1 MATIGFIGLGNM
13 GSGMAAN
20 QVKAGHTVKAFDL
33 SKDAM
38 AKAVEN
44 GCLAATSVAEA
55 VADADVVIT
64 MLPTASHA
72 SKVYGDQIFGKAPT
86 SALLIDC
93 TTGDVA
99 TARELAD
106 EARAAGYVFVDAP
119 VSGGIMAADAGTL
132 AFMVGCEQKDFARV
146 EAALDPMSRA
156 TFRAGGAGAG
166 IAAKICNNMILGIT
180 MIGTCEAIA
189 LAEKLGLDPV
199 VLFDIVSKASG
210 QSWSVS
216 SYYPWPG
223 PVPAAPSNRNYEG
236 GFATALMLKDLK
248 LAQDA
253 AADVGVSTPLG
264 SQAEA
269 LYQLFEQQ
277 GFGRVDF
284 SGVIQMLRGK
294 LGSLPK
300 G

>member
-1 MATIGFIGLGNM
+1 MAIIGFIGLGNM

-20 QVKAGHTVKAFDL
+20 QAKAGHTVKAFDL
-33 SKDAM
+33 SKDAL
-38 AKAVEN
+38 AKAAEN
-44 GCLAATSVAEA
+44 GCTPVGSVADA
-55 VADADVVIT
+55 VADADIVIT

-72 SKVYGDQIFGKAPT
+72 SKVYSDQVFGTAPKT
-86 SALLIDC
+86 ALLIDC

-99 TARELAD
+99 TAREMAE
-106 EARAAGYVFVDAP
+106 EAVAQGYVFADAP
-119 VSGGIMAADAGTL
+119 VSGGIMAAEAGTL
-132 AFMVGCEQKDFARV
+132 AFMVGCKEKDFARV
-146 EAALDPMSRA
+146 EAALEPMSRA
-156 TFRAGGAGAG
+156 TFRAGEAGAG

-189 LAEKLGLDPV
+189 LGEKLGLDPV
-199 VLFDIVSKASG
+199 VLFDIISKASG
-210 QSWSVS
+210 QSWSVT

-253 AADVGVSTPLG
+253 AANVGVSTPLG

-294 LGSLPK
+294 LGELPK
-300 G
+300 

>member
-20 QVKAGHTVKAFDL
+20 QARAGHTVKAFDL

-38 AKAVEN
+38 AKAASH
-44 GCLAATSVAEA
+44 GCTPVGSVAEA
-55 VADADVVIT
+55 VEDADIVIT

-72 SKVYGDQIFGKAPT
+72 SRVYGDQIFGKAPK
-86 SALLIDC
+86 SALLVDC
-93 TTGDVA
+93 TTSDVS
-99 TARELAD
+99 TARELAED
-106 EARAAGYVFVDAP
+106 AAGQGYVFVDAP
-119 VSGGIMAADAGTL
+119 VSGGIMAAEAGTL
-132 AFMVGCEQKDFARV
+132 AFMVGCEEKDFARV
-146 EAALDPMSRA
+146 EQALEPMSRA

-189 LAEKLGLDPV
+189 LAEKLDLDPV
-199 VLFDIVSKASG
+199 VLFEILSKASG

-216 SYYPWPG
+216 NYYPWPG

-253 AADVGVSTPLG
+253 AASVGVSTPLG

-294 LGSLPK
+294 LNQLPK
-300 G
+300 S